1 MGPTRHWILLG
12 NPMDRSNNTAVGE
25 FILLAFSDLNE
36 LQIPLFFVT
45 LLVYVMCVFGNVAII
60 FLVTVEPSLHTPMYF
75 FISKLSVLEIMYVTS
90 IVPNLL
96 ANLIADMKSIS
107 FGGCFIQLFANS
119 ILGTVECYLFAVMAF
134 DRDLAIN
141 KPLHYYA
148 IMTKELCVQLTVVV
162 WIVGIIHVSIS
173 VVFTANL
180 EFCGPNEIDHFFC
193 DFPLLQ
199 SLACSHPFITQVI
212 LICGAFLG
220 AVLPFIATVGL
231 YTHIIIVICKIK
243 SAESKQKA
251 FSTLSSHLTVAGL
264 YYITVIFVHSV
275 PTGTQYNKFLALV
288 YAVIIPLLNP
298 FIYAF
303 RNKDIKKALIK
314 LRRLKLCQG
323 Y

>member
-1 MGPTRHWILLG
+1 
-12 NPMDRSNNTAVGE
+12 MDKANNTAVEE

-45 LLVYVMCVFGNVAII
+45 LLVYIMSVLGNFAII
-60 FLVTVEPSLHTPMYF
+60 FLVIAEPLLHTPMYF
-75 FISKLSVLEIMYVTS
+75 FISKLSVLEIMYVTC

-119 ILGTVECYLFAVMAF
+119 TLGTAECYLFAVMAF
-134 DRDLAIN
+134 DRDLAIS

-148 IMTKELCVQLTVVV
+148 IMTKKLCVKLSVLP
-162 WIVGIIHVSIS
+162 WIVGIINVSIS
-173 VVFTANL
+173 IVFTANL
-180 EFCGPNEIDHFFC
+180 EFCGPNEINHFFC
-193 DFPLLQ
+193 EFPLLQ
-199 SLACSHPFITQVI
+199 SLACSHPFITQVVT
-212 LICGAFLG
+212 ICGAFFG
-220 AVLPFIATVGL
+220 AAMPFIATVGL
-231 YTHIIIVICKIK
+231 YTHIIIVICKIN

-251 FSTLSSHLTVAGL
+251 FSTLSSHLTVASL
-264 YYITVIFVHSV
+264 YYITVIVVHSV
-275 PTGTQYNKFLALV
+275 PKGTQYNKFIALI
-288 YAVIIPLLNP
+288 YTVIIPLLNP